1 MFPDMTPARIRKLF
15 AEMERDGVIVR
26 TGEMRPNR
34 KGELEP
40 VYVLAPEYAER
51 YGDVATA
58 MRDRYGTRH

>member
-1 MFPDMTPARIRKLF
+1 MKPSRVRELF

-40 VYVLAPEYAER
+40 VFMLSPEYAKR
-51 YGDVATA
+51 YPHITA
-58 MRDRYGTRH
+58 AMLDRYGTRH